1 MADWKNIS
9 INANLIHYD
18 TGKATLIAMPH
29 KSNYDGYKFWFLS
42 KLVRSSH
49 RIDAVSLGYTDE
61 FTFRLF
67 KDGKNRQ
74 RLDEV
79 ELTASEFEKEFETVS
94 KNIDFWSK
102 EEDID
107 IIHTPEHHDP
117 IENPIA
123 DKELTDEF

>member
-1 MADWKNIS
+1 MAEWKNIN
-9 INANLIHYD
+9 INYNLIHYD

-29 KSNYDGYKFWFLS
+29 KSNYDGYKFWFPS
-42 KLVRSSH
+42 KLVRSS
-49 RIDAVSLGYTDE
+49 RARVDAVSLGYTDE

-67 KDGKNRQ
+67 KDGKSGK

-102 EEDID
+102 EEEID

-117 IENPIA
+117 IDNPVA
-123 DKELTDEF
+123 SSELVDD